1 VIARR
6 KVTLMLLYMV
16 RRLFASILVLLAS
29 SILVFVL
36 VAQTVDPLA
45 QFRTRQPPPPP
56 EFFEE
61 QRRVLGLDKP
71 ILSRYWDWLT
81 GVVHGD
87 FGNNIAGQPVSDAI
101 WVRLGVTARMVVLA
115 MIIAVV
121 LAVVVGVVTAVR
133 KNKPSD
139 YIATI
144 VSYVLIALPVFWFA
158 VLLKT
163 FVAIKVNE
171 WVGSTILYTASEES
185 PGISVYES
193 GWPLYKDRLQHLVLP
208 TIALAL
214 ITYAAWS
221 RFQRASMLDVMSSEY
236 MRFARAKGLPYRK
249 VLLKHG
255 LRNALIPTTTVV
267 ALGLGAIFGGAII
280 TERVF
285 NWNGMGSYLTENG
298 LGQSDL
304 NVVLAWLIVS
314 SFFIV
319 LFNLIADLL
328 YAVLDPRIRLS

>member
-1 VIARR
+1 
-6 KVTLMLLYMV
+6 MLLYTV
-16 RRLFASILVLLAS
+16 RRIFASILVLLAS
-29 SILVFVL
+29 SVLVFVL

-45 QFRTRQPPPPP
+45 QFRTRQPPPPE
-56 EFFEE
+56 EFFEQ
-61 QRRVLGLDKP
+61 QRQALGLDKP
-71 ILSRYWDWLT
+71 ILVRYWDWLT
-81 GVVHGD
+81 GIVQGD
-87 FGNNIAGQPVSDAI
+87 FGNNIAGNPVSDTI

-144 VSYVLIALPVFWFA
+144 ISYILIALPVFWFA
-158 VLLKT
+158 VLLKV

-171 WVGSTILYTASEES
+171 WVGQTILYTASEES

-193 GWPLYKDRLQHLVLP
+193 GWPLLKDRLQHLVLP

-214 ITYAAWS
+214 ISYAAWS

-267 ALGLGAIFGGAII
+267 ALGLGAIFGGAVI
-280 TERVF
+280 TEQVF
-285 NWNGMGSYLTENG
+285 NWNGMGSYLIQQG

>member
-1 VIARR
+1 
-6 KVTLMLLYMV
+6 MLLYTV
-16 RRLFASILVLLAS
+16 RRIFASILVLLAS
-29 SILVFVL
+29 SVLVFVL

-45 QFRTRQPPPPP
+45 QFRTRQPLPPP
-56 EFFEE
+56 EFFEQ
-61 QRRVLGLDKP
+61 QRQALGLDKP
-71 ILSRYWDWLT
+71 ILVRYWDWLT
-81 GVVHGD
+81 GVVQGD
-87 FGNNIAGQPVSDAI
+87 FGNNIAGNPVADTI
-101 WVRLGVTARMVVLA
+101 WVRLGVTARMVILA
-115 MIIAVV
+115 MILAVV

-144 VSYVLIALPVFWFA
+144 ISYILIALPVFWFA

-163 FVAIKVNE
+163 FVAIKINE
-171 WVGSTILYTASEES
+171 WVGQTILYTASEES
-185 PGISVYES
+185 PGISLYES
-193 GWPLYKDRLQHLVLP
+193 GWPLLKDRLQHLVLP

-214 ITYAAWS
+214 ISYAAWS

-280 TERVF
+280 TETVF
-285 NWNGMGSYLTENG
+285 NWNGMGRYLTQDG
-298 LGQSDL
+298 LGQNDL